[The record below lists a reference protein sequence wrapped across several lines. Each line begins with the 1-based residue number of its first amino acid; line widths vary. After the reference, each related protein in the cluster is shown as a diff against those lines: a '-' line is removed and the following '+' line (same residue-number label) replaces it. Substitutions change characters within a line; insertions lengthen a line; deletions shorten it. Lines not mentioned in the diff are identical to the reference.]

1 MSRDLQIAE
10 REVAILLQ
18 NLAKTE
24 DVSGDVVEFGCYMG
38 DTSVKIAEVM
48 KNWPEKWL
56 WLYDSF
62 EGLPEKT
69 AEDKSGDG
77 WAFRPGELKANAVSV
92 ASKFKKLSLPEP
104 VIMKAWFN
112 ELDPNEDLPSQISF
126 ALLDGDYYESIK
138 TSLNLV
144 APKLNKGGKIVVHDY
159 RNSALPGSAR
169 AVNEFLEANP
179 EFKLRLASGL
189 AIIELED

>member
-1 MSRDLQIAE
+1 MPKDLQIAE
-10 REVAILLQ
+10 REVSKLIEALIE
-18 NLAKTE
+18 TE
-24 DVSGDVVEFGCYMG
+24 IIPGDVVEFGCYMG

-77 WAFRPGELKANAVSV
+77 WAFRPGELKASAESV

-104 VIMKAWFN
+104 VIKKAWFN
-112 ELDPNEDLPSQISF
+112 ELDPEADLPNQISF

-138 TSLNLV
+138 TSLKLV
-144 APKLNKGGKIVVHDY
+144 APKLAKGGKIAVHDY

-179 EFKLRLASGL
+179 EFKLRLVSGL
-189 AIIELED
+189 AIIEFED

>member
-1 MSRDLQIAE
+1 MPRDLQIAE

-18 NLAKTE
+18 NLAETE

-112 ELDPNEDLPSQISF
+112 ELDANEDLPSQISF

-144 APKLNKGGKIVVHDY
+144 ASKLNRGGKIIVHDY
-159 RNSALPGSAR
+159 RNSALPGSAK
-169 AVNEFLEANP
+169 AVNEFLEKHP
-179 EFKLRLASGL
+179 EFKLRLSSGL

>member
-1 MSRDLQIAE
+1 MPRDLQIAE
-10 REVAILLQ
+10 REVVILLQ
-18 NLAKTE
+18 NLAETE

>member
-1 MSRDLQIAE
+1 MPRDLQIAE
-10 REVAILLQ
+10 REVAVLLQ
-18 NLAKTE
+18 NLAETE
-24 DVSGDVVEFGCYMG
+24 NISGDVVEFGCYMG
-38 DTSVKIAEVM
+38 DTSVKMAEAM
-48 KNWPEKWL
+48 QDWPDKWL

-112 ELDPNEDLPSQISF
+112 ELDPDEDLPKQISF

-159 RNSALPGSAR
+159 RNSALPGSAK
-169 AVNEFLEANP
+169 AVNEFLENNP
-179 EFKLRLASGL
+179 GFKLRLASGL
-189 AIIELED
+189 AIIEYEE

>member
-1 MSRDLQIAE
+1 MPRDLQIAE

-18 NLAKTE
+18 NLAATE
-24 DVSGDVVEFGCYMG
+24 EVSGDVVEFGCYMG

-48 KNWPEKWL
+48 KDWPEKWL

-77 WAFRPGELKANAVSV
+77 WAFRPGELKASAASV

-112 ELDPNEDLPSQISF
+112 ELDANEDLPSQISF

-138 TSLNLV
+138 TSLSLV
-144 APKLNKGGKIVVHDY
+144 APKLSRGGKIVVHDY
-159 RNSALPGSAR
+159 RNSALPGSAK
-169 AVNEFLEANP
+169 AVNEFLENNP
-179 EFKLRLASGL
+179 NFKLRLSSGL

>member
-1 MSRDLQIAE
+1 MPRDLQIAE
-10 REVAILLQ
+10 REVAILLE
-18 NLAKTE
+18 NLAETD

-38 DTSVKIAEVM
+38 DTSVKMAEVM

-77 WAFRPGELKANAVSV
+77 WAFRPGELKASAEGV

-112 ELDPNEDLPSQISF
+112 ELDANEDLPSRISF

-138 TSLNLV
+138 TSLELV
-144 APKLNKGGKIVVHDY
+144 APKLNAGGKIVVHDY

-169 AVNEFLEANP
+169 AVNEFLERNP
-179 EFKLRLASGL
+179 KFKLRLASGL
-189 AIIELED
+189 AIIELG

>member
-1 MSRDLQIAE
+1 MPRDLQIAE

-18 NLAKTE
+18 NLAETE

-38 DTSVKIAEVM
+38 DTSVKIADLM

-179 EFKLRLASGL
+179 AFKLRLASGL

>member
-10 REVAILLQ
+10 RELKVILE
-18 NLAKTE
+18 NLENTK
-24 DVSGDVVEFGCYMG
+24 DISGDVVEFGCYMG
-38 DTSVKIAEVM
+38 DTSVKMAEVM
-48 KNWPEKWL
+48 QDWPDKWL

-77 WAFRPGELKANAVSV
+77 WAFRPGELKANMVSV

-112 ELDPNEDLPSQISF
+112 ELDANEDLPKQISF

-144 APKLNKGGKIVVHDY
+144 APKLSRGGKIIVHDY
-159 RNSALPGSAR
+159 RNSALPGSAK
-169 AVNEFLEANP
+169 AVNEFLENNP
-179 EFKLRLASGL
+179 DYKLRLASGL
-189 AIIELED
+189 AIIEYGE

>member
-1 MSRDLQIAE
+1 MPRDLQIAE
-10 REVAILLQ
+10 RELKVILE
-18 NLAKTE
+18 NLENTK
-24 DVSGDVVEFGCYMG
+24 DISGDVVEFGCYMG
-38 DTSVKIAEVM
+38 DTSVKMAEVM
-48 KNWPEKWL
+48 QDWPDKWL

-112 ELDPNEDLPSQISF
+112 ELDANEDLPKQISF

-144 APKLNKGGKIVVHDY
+144 ASKLSRGGKIIVHDY
-159 RNSALPGSAR
+159 RNSALPGSAK
-169 AVNEFLEANP
+169 AVNEFLANNP
-179 EFKLRLASGL
+179 DYKLRLASGL
-189 AIIELED
+189 AIIEYGE

>member
-18 NLAKTE
+18 TLAETE

-112 ELDPNEDLPSQISF
+112 ELDANEDLPSQISF

-144 APKLNKGGKIVVHDY
+144 APKLNRGGKMIVHDY
-159 RNSALPGSAR
+159 RNSALPGSAK
-169 AVNEFLEANP
+169 AVNEFLENHP
-179 EFKLRLASGL
+179 EFKLRLSSGL